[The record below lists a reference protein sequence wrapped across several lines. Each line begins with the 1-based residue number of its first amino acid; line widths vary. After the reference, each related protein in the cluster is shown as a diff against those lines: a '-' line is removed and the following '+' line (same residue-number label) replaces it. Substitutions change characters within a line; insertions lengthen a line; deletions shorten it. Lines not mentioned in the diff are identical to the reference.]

1 MVIEEVNVIQQS
13 LEIERTCRES
23 AEALASKVH
32 ASCPQ
37 RRSVPRPYYLFS
49 LFYRAQYHKLRIRLS
64 GLYNL

>member
-32 ASCPQ
+32 ASCPR
-37 RRSVPRPYYLFS
+37 RRSAARPCHLFS
-49 LFYRAQYHKLRIRLS
+49 LFYTAQYHRLRIRLS